1 MPPTNKA
8 TQAEQRRRSKHAEFL
23 YTAGHTLRGY
33 ARPELGDELLNLA
46 EKIRDGSLPFTPP
59 EGW

>member
-1 MPPTNKA
+1 MAKKV
-8 TQAEQRRRSKHAEFL
+8 TQVEQRRRSKHSEFL

-33 ARPELGDELLNLA
+33 ARPELGDELMALA
-46 EKIRDGSLPFTPP
+46 EKVRDGSLPFTPIND